1 MDPEEVRAQLKK
13 WAIIGSFF
21 ALALLLYVSGQR
33 ALLIAYVVIVGVLA
47 VLAILIQSGRG
58 GGLAASLGGVGA
70 DSLLGTH
77 SASPIARATYV
88 MLGLFFF
95 ISILAARM
103 GVRQRAEDAFMPGE
117 PPPATVP
124 APGSAAD
131 MPVVP
136 AAPAPE
142 GAPAEPAGVPV
153 ADEQP
158 AAQPEELP
166 ADD

>member
-1 MDPEEVRAQLKK
+1 MDPEEVRAQLRK
-13 WAIIGSFF
+13 WAIIGAFF
-21 ALALLLYVSGQR
+21 ALALVFYLFEWR
-33 ALLIAYVVIVGVLA
+33 TLLIAYVVVVGVLA

-103 GVRQRAEDAFMPGE
+103 GVRERAEAGFIPLE
-117 PPPATVP
+117 RP
-124 APGSAAD
+124 APTA
-131 MPVVP
+131 PVPVAGGGAGAPIAP
-136 AAPAPE
+136 AAPSSDE
-142 GAPAEPAGVPV
+142 GGVPPAGAQPQSPPAEP
-153 ADEQP
+153 
-158 AAQPEELP
+158 P

>member
-13 WAIIGSFF
+13 WAIIASFF
-21 ALALLLYVSGQR
+21 ALALLFYVFQWHT
-33 ALLIAYVVIVGVLA
+33 LLTAYVVVVGVLA

-95 ISILAARM
+95 ISILSARM
-103 GVRQRAEDAFMPGE
+103 GSRERAEAGFIPDE
-117 PPPATVP
+117 PAAPTVP
-124 APGSAAD
+124 APLPGPGAGT
-131 MPVVP
+131 PVAPLTEQP
-136 AAPAPE
+136 AAPAG
-142 GAPAEPAGVPV
+142 GAPAGDAEAG
-153 ADEQP
+153 
-158 AAQPEELP
+158 AQPEEPP